1 VNSDRPRA
9 VGAAL
14 ANCASCLAWDRAF
27 TRGLCA
33 ACYMFARKHT
43 IDECVGCRRQQPL
56 RNRYCRLCWNQARLH
71 ARQAGQAPGVAIASH
86 HLHQIRHHQLFF
98 ADMLSSRGASTTPPR
113 QHGRRGRPRKP
124 PPPLAGRPVTGWVQ
138 PVLVDGLRRDF
149 TRLTE
154 PEPSTVTD
162 NPWLAWASYRTHMLG
177 ESRGWTRRVSIAVN
191 RALVSGH
198 RDGDVIRYTEMF
210 PALRALDLSVE
221 RTADVLE
228 QMGILLDDRDSSFE
242 AWLTRKL
249 A

>member
-14 ANCASCLAWDRAF
+14 ANCASCLAWGRAF

-98 ADMLSSRGASTTPPR
+98 ADMLSSRAHP
-113 QHGRRGRPRKP
+113 RPRRANTAEE
-124 PPPLAGRPVTGWVQ
+124 AGPASH
-138 PVLVDGLRRDF
+138 PRRWPGGRSPAGF
-149 TRLTE
+149 
-154 PEPSTVTD
+154 
-162 NPWLAWASYRTHMLG
+162 
-177 ESRGWTRRVSIAVN
+177 SRS
-191 RALVSGH
+191 
-198 RDGDVIRYTEMF
+198 
-210 PALRALDLSVE
+210 
-221 RTADVLE
+221 
-228 QMGILLDDRDSSFE
+228 
-242 AWLTRKL
+242 
-249 A
+249 